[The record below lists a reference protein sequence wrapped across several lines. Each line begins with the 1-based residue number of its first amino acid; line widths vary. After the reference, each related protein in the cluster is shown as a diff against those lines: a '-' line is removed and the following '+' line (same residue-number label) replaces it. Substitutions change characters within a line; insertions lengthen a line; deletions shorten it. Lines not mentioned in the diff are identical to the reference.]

1 MSETEEPTQSM
12 PTRGAIVAILGAPNA
27 GKSTLVNTLV
37 GTKVAAVTQKVQ
49 TTRAPLRGIAM
60 RGPVQLILI
69 DTPGVF
75 QPRRRLDRA
84 MVRSAW
90 VSASDADSVIHLV
103 DAAGYARALDGRA
116 DPGDR
121 RSAEDV
127 ERIVEGLKESGATAL
142 LVLNKVDSMPR
153 QALFGVAQ
161 KLHGEGCYGE
171 VFMVSALTGDGVED
185 LSKRLCETAPEGPW
199 LYPEDQAADAPSR
212 VLAAEITRE
221 KLMLRLHDEIP
232 YDSTVE
238 TESWKERKD
247 GSVRIEQTIFVAR
260 ESQRKIAIGDG
271 GQTIKKIG
279 ELARAEMETAFERRV
294 HLFLHVK
301 LRENWS
307 EERARYT
314 AMGLEWEG

>member
-1 MSETEEPTQSM
+1 MSETE
-12 PTRGAIVAILGAPNA
+12 PTRAAIVAILGAPNA

-60 RGPVQLILI
+60 RGSVQLVLI

-84 MVRSAW
+84 MVRAAWGSA
-90 VSASDADSVIHLV
+90 ADADSVIHLV
-103 DAAGYARALDGRA
+103 DAAGCARAVAGKA
-116 DPGDR
+116 DAGDH
-121 RSAEDV
+121 RSREDV
-127 ERIVEGLKESGATAL
+127 ERIVQGLKDNGKQAL
-142 LVLNKVDSMPR
+142 LALNKVDSMPR
-153 QALFGVAQ
+153 PALLGVAQ
-161 KLHGEGCYGE
+161 ALNDEGCYSE
-171 VFMVSALTGDGVED
+171 VFMISALTGDGVED
-185 LSKRLCETAPEGPW
+185 LAKRLAETAPEGPW

-238 TESWKERKD
+238 TESWQERKD
-247 GSVRIEQTIFVAR
+247 GSVRIEQTIYVAR
-260 ESQRKIAIGDG
+260 ESQRKIAIGEG

-279 ELARAEMETAFERRV
+279 ELARTEMESAFDRRV

-307 EERARYT
+307 EERARYA
-314 AMGLEWEG
+314 AMGLDWEG